1 MHKGSGTA
9 VGLTGQTFCWI
20 RLKSGGVNAS
30 SDYLHYAIGTV
41 GGFTSDVESGGGPN
55 AFIVI
60 PNATSVVVN
69 VVAGSDDD
77 CLYVFKT

>member
-1 MHKGSGTA
+1 M
-9 VGLTGQTFCWI
+9 
-20 RLKSGGVNAS
+20 NAS

-41 GGFTSDVESGGGPN
+41 GGFTNDQEHGGGPN
-55 AFIVI
+55 AFIII

-69 VVAGSDDD
+69 VVAGHDDD

>member
-1 MHKGSGTA
+1 
-9 VGLTGQTFCWI
+9 
-20 RLKSGGVNAS
+20 VNAS

-41 GGFTSDVESGGGPN
+41 GETAPGTVGGGPN